1 VPEYREL
8 PVYSNYACHQF
19 DERSYEILQSRLV
32 ENINA
37 IAGALADC
45 ICQLAFGG
53 GFASRTLFAN
63 DEGTVI
69 YTQRPVV
76 LVGINDFVV
85 RGDQRDSSVFLHLS
99 AFPDTSRRAESKFWP
114 GFALT
119 VRESWAACAS
129 CRRSI

>member
-8 PVYSNYACHQF
+8 PVYSNNACHRL
-19 DERSYEILQSRLV
+19 DERLYVLRKPRLV
-32 ENINA
+32 ENISA
-37 IAGALADC
+37 IADC

-69 YTQRPVV
+69 YTQWPVV
-76 LVGINDFVV
+76 LVGIDDFVV
-85 RGDQRDSSVFLHLS
+85 RGDLRDRSVFLHLS
-99 AFPDTSRRAESKFWP
+99 AFPATSHRAESKFWP

-119 VRESWAACAS
+119 VRESWTACAS